1 MNSIKNIFITLT
13 GMAVLTACTAID
25 IEKTRNMPSKG
36 NAFQQALHKEYAELA
51 FLEDDEGDSDDAV
64 YFNNKALMAAAGNK
78 VGPQKIKDRNL
89 PKDGKAELDAA
100 RRILVAELGSGAKDR
115 MPAKAARA
123 QAMFDCWMQ
132 EKEEND
138 QPKDIARCRS
148 AFNQAL
154 SDLGKRPMTRAV
166 PAPAPAPTPSREY
179 MVYFDTDSAKIN
191 AAAET
196 VIKQAAADYK
206 GRKKAKVSIVGHTDT
221 VGDND
226 YNMTLSDKRA
236 DAVTMRL
243 VDMGVSGKRLKKD
256 RQGETSPAVA
266 TGDNKNEPKNRRVSI
281 SIGN

>member
-1 MNSIKNIFITLT
+1 MNSIKYIFITLT
-13 GMAVLTACTAID
+13 GMAVLAACSAID
-25 IEKTRNMPSKG
+25 IEKTRKMPSKG
-36 NAFQQALHKEYAELA
+36 NTFQQALHKEYAELA
-51 FLEDDEGDSDDAV
+51 FLEDDEGDSDDAI
-64 YFNNKALMAAAGNK
+64 YFNNKAMMSAAGNK
-78 VGPQKIKDRNL
+78 VGPQKIKDRKL
-89 PKDGKAELDAA
+89 PGDSKWELDAA

-148 AFNQAL
+148 AFDKAL

-166 PAPAPAPTPSREY
+166 APAPTPSRQY
-179 MVYFDTDSAKIN
+179 VVYFDTDSAKIN
-191 AAAET
+191 AAAAA

-221 VGDND
+221 VGEND

-236 DAVTMRL
+236 DAVTMQL
-243 VDMGVSGKRLKKD
+243 VDMGVSGKKLKKD
-256 RQGETSPAVA
+256 RQGETSPAMA
-266 TGDNKNEPKNRRVSI
+266 TGDNKDEPKNRRVSI
-281 SIGN
+281 TIGN